1 MAEEGLRQLVQE
13 TLNLGRARA
22 AAATAPHARRPRRP
36 DLPVGRGTLQHTTP
50 QSRLLMPVLLHWNP
64 PARAPTALAGSVH
77 SLLRR
82 WPLLLVAGLVMV
94 ALLLTLAAVV
104 QQAVQQAQAR
114 HASTAARADAN
125 FRCNTMASSAQRSD
139 CRSRASGPLR
149 DAVATNP

>member
-1 MAEEGLRQLVQE
+1 
-13 TLNLGRARA
+13 
-22 AAATAPHARRPRRP
+22 
-36 DLPVGRGTLQHTTP
+36 
-50 QSRLLMPVLLHWNP
+50 
-64 PARAPTALAGSVH
+64 
-77 SLLRR
+77 
-82 WPLLLVAGLVMV
+82 MV